1 MRPAKLRTF
10 DYLGCHAYSLTLC
23 TFQRQ
28 RHFIDAMVVRLVLR
42 EILRTADGC
51 GFELP
56 AYCFM
61 PDHLHL
67 LSVGRSPVAHLPSF
81 AKLARQ
87 RSAMAFSSRTGRRLW
102 QQGFFERTL
111 RNDEAIEA
119 VARYIEGNPVRAG
132 LVTSVD
138 EWPFT
143 GGVFLRPT
151 MAELKFG
158 PTTDPNT
165 TDPTRPN

>member
-1 MRPAKLRTF
+1 MRPAKLQTF
-10 DYLGCHAYSLTLC
+10 AYLGRHAYSLTFC

-28 RHFIDAMVVRLVLR
+28 RHFIDAVLVHLVLH
-42 EILRTADGC
+42 EILRTADEC
-51 GFELP
+51 DFELP

-67 LSVGRSPVAHLPSF
+67 LSVGRSPVAHLLSF

-87 RSAMAFSSRTGRRLW
+87 RSAMTFSQRTGGRLW

-111 RNDEAIEA
+111 RNDEAIEV

-143 GGVFLRPT
+143 GGGFLRP
-151 MAELKFG
+151 A
-158 PTTDPNT
+158 
-165 TDPTRPN
+165 RPN

>member
-10 DYLGCHAYSLTLC
+10 DYLGCHAYSLTFC

-28 RHFIDAMVVRLVLR
+28 RHFIDAVVVNFVLH
-42 EILRTADGC
+42 EILCTADEC
-51 GFELP
+51 DFELP

-67 LSVGRSPVAHLPSF
+67 LAVGRNPWSLLPSF

-87 RSAMAFSSRTGRRLW
+87 RSAMAFSGRTGRRLW

-111 RNDEAIEA
+111 RNDEAIEV
-119 VARYIEGNPVRAG
+119 VARYIEANPVRAG

-143 GGVFLRPT
+143 GGGFLRPT
-151 MAELKFG
+151 
-158 PTTDPNT
+158 
-165 TDPTRPN
+165 RPN

>member
-1 MRPAKLRTF
+1 
-10 DYLGCHAYSLTLC
+10 
-23 TFQRQ
+23 
-28 RHFIDAMVVRLVLR
+28 MVD
-42 EILRTADGC
+42 EC
-51 GFELP
+51 EFELP
-56 AYCFM
+56 ADRFM

-67 LSVGRSPVAHLPSF
+67 LAVGRNPADLLSF

-87 RSAMAFSSRTGRRLW
+87 RSAMTFSGRTGRRLW

-111 RNDEAIEA
+111 RNDEAIEV

-143 GGVFLRPT
+143 GGGFLKADP
-151 MAELKFG
+151 AELESSA
-158 PTTDPNT
+158 
-165 TDPTRPN
+165 

>member
-1 MRPAKLRTF
+1 MRPAKLPTF
-10 DYLGCHAYSLTLC
+10 DYLGCHAYSLTFC

-28 RHFIDAMVVRLVLR
+28 QHFIDAVVVHLVWHA
-42 EILRTADGC
+42 ILRTADDC

-61 PDHLHL
+61 PDHVHL
-67 LSVGRSPVAHLPSF
+67 LSVGRNPAADLLAF

-87 RSAMAFSSRTGRRLW
+87 RSAMAFSRRIGKRLW

-111 RNDEAIEA
+111 RNDEAIET
-119 VARYIEGNPVRAG
+119 VAHYIEGNPVRAG

-143 GGVFLRPT
+143 GGVFPRPT

-158 PTTDPNT
+158 PTTDPSHA
-165 TDPTRPN
+165 

>member
-1 MRPAKLRTF
+1 MRPAKLPTF
-10 DYLGCHAYSLTLC
+10 DYLGCHAYSLTFC

-28 RHFIDAMVVRLVLR
+28 RHFIDAILVGLVLH
-42 EILRTADGC
+42 EILRSADEC

-61 PDHLHL
+61 PDHVHL
-67 LSVGRSPVAHLPSF
+67 LSVGRNPVAHLLSF

-87 RSAMAFSSRTGRRLW
+87 RSAMAFSRRTGKRLW

-158 PTTDPNT
+158 PTTDMSHA
-165 TDPTRPN
+165 

>member
-28 RHFIDAMVVRLVLR
+28 RHFIDAAVVQLVLH
-42 EILRTADGC
+42 EILRTADEY

-67 LSVGRSPVAHLPSF
+67 LSVGRSPVAHLLSF

-87 RSAMAFSSRTGRRLW
+87 RSAMTFARRIGKRLW

-111 RNDEAIEA
+111 RNDETVEV

-143 GGVFLRPT
+143 GGSFLRPT
-151 MAELKFG
+151 G
-158 PTTDPNT
+158 RTTVRPYDCTGDDDPRRR
-165 TDPTRPN
+165 RP